1 MPKIDIC
8 VEPLFPG
15 TSLAERAKRVADAGF
30 PAIEFWFY
38 DLKFDAPEKGTPVT
52 AQEGMKRVAELAE
65 ACRETGIVV
74 NDIVVNSP
82 DAGIGGSLVDPADR
96 PKYLERL
103 KETIKVAKDL
113 NCAKMITCTGN
124 ARPDVCG
131 CEQSKS
137 IVDTLKAAAEIVTP
151 EGMTLVLEPLN
162 TLVNHEGYYLDDFDE
177 AAEIIREVASPNVR
191 LLYDVYHMQIM
202 QGNVI
207 ARIEKYIDL
216 IGHFH
221 SAGVPG
227 RHELSDGEINYPNV
241 LKKID
246 SLGYNGYFGLE
257 YWPTMDDEASLR
269 AMRELTR

>member
-1 MPKIDIC
+1 MAKVDVC
-8 VEPLFPG
+8 VEPIYPG
-15 TSLAERAKRVADAGF
+15 TSLAERARRVADAGF

-38 DLKFDAPEKGTPVT
+38 DLKFDRPDKGEMVSP
-52 AQEGMKRVAELAE
+52 QEGMKRVAELSE
-65 ACRETGIVV
+65 AMRDTGIIV
-74 NDIVVNSP
+74 NNIVVNSP

-96 PKYLERL
+96 PKYLARL
-103 KETIKVAKDL
+103 KETIAVAKDL
-113 NCAKMITCTGN
+113 NCSKMITCTGN
-124 ARPDVCG
+124 CRPGVSRE
-131 CEQSKS
+131 EQHKS
-137 IVDTLKAAAEIVTP
+137 VVDTLKAGADVAGPAGVI
-151 EGMTLVLEPLN
+151 LVLEALN
-162 TLVNHEGYYLDDFDE
+162 TYVDHEGYFLDSADE
-177 AAEIIREVASPNVR
+177 GAQIIREVNSPNVK

-202 QGNVI
+202 QGNVL

-246 SLGYNGYFGLE
+246 SLGYDGYFGLE
-257 YWPTMDDEASLR
+257 YWPAIDDMQSLR

>member
-1 MPKIDIC
+1 MAKIDIC

-15 TSLAERAKRVADAGF
+15 TSLAERARRVAEAGF

-38 DLKFDAPEKGTPVT
+38 DLKFDRPDMGEMVS

-65 ACRETGIVV
+65 ALRDTGIIV
-74 NDIVVNSP
+74 NDVVVNSP

-113 NCAKMITCTGN
+113 NCTKMITCTGN
-124 ARPDVCG
+124 ARPGVCRG
-131 CEQSKS
+131 EQHQSV
-137 IVDTLKAAAEIVTP
+137 VDTLKAAAEVVAP
-151 EGMTLVLEPLN
+151 EGITLVLEPLN
-162 TLVNHEGYYLDDFDE
+162 THVDHDGYFLDSADEG
-177 AAEIIREVASPNVR
+177 AEIIREINSPNVR

-202 QGNVI
+202 QGNVL
-207 ARIEKYIDL
+207 ARIEKYIDI

-241 LKKID
+241 LNKID
-246 SLGYNGYFGLE
+246 SLGYTGYFGLE
-257 YWPTMDDEASLR
+257 YWPALDDVESLR
-269 AMRELTR
+269 RMRELTR

>member
-1 MPKIDIC
+1 MAKIDIC
-8 VEPLFPG
+8 VEPIFPG
-15 TSLAERAKRVADAGF
+15 TTLAERAKRVADAGF
-30 PAIEFWFY
+30 DAIEFWFY
-38 DLKFDAPEKGTPVT
+38 DLQFDRPDKGTMVT
-52 AQEGMKRVAELAE
+52 AQEGMKRVADLAE
-65 ACRETGIVV
+65 ACRSTGVKV

-113 NCAKMITCTGN
+113 NCTKMITCTGN
-124 ARPDVCG
+124 SRADVC
-131 CEQSKS
+131 CCDQHKS
-137 IVDTLKAAAEIVTP
+137 IVDTLKAAAEVVTP

-162 TLVNHEGYYLDDFDE
+162 SLVDHAGYFLDSADE
-177 AAEIIREVASPNVR
+177 AAEIIKEVNSPNVR

-207 ARIEKYIDL
+207 SRIEQYIDL

-227 RHELSDGEINYPNV
+227 RHELTDGEINYSNV

-246 SLGYNGYFGLE
+246 SLGYKGYFGLE
-257 YWPTMDDEASLR
+257 YWPAMDDVQSLR
-269 AMRELTR
+269 AMRELTK